1 MSEQKP
7 PQSINISGSSFSGNQ
22 FGQAGRDQTQTQ
34 TQQIFQGSTEPELSQ
49 EKVLVLLAN
58 LESLLKTARLPPIEQ
73 EKALRYLGA
82 AKEEAQ
88 AQKPDK
94 QFTADSLKKVAGVLK
109 DTNETIETSQKIW
122 DRVQPIFKQLLPWL
136 GVATGFFF

>member
-7 PQSINISGSSFSGNQ
+7 SQSINISDGSFSGNQ
-22 FGQAGRDQTQTQ
+22 FAQAGRDQTQTQ
-34 TQQIFQGSTEPELSQ
+34 QILQNSTEPELSQ

-58 LESLLKTARLPPIEQ
+58 LEGLLKTARLPQIEQ

>member
-1 MSEQKP
+1 MSEQRP
-7 PQSINISGSSFSGNQ
+7 SQSINISGGSFSGNQ
-22 FGQAGRDQTQTQ
+22 LGQAGRDQAQ
-34 TQQIFQGSTEPELSQ
+34 TQQIFLSSTEPELSQ
-49 EKVLVLLAN
+49 EKVLVLLEN
-58 LESLLKTARLPPIEQ
+58 LEDLLKTAGLTQIEE

-88 AQKPDK
+88 IQKPDK

-122 DRVQPIFKQLLPWL
+122 TRVQPIFKQLLPWL
-136 GVATGFFF
+136 GVATGFFS